1 MVPAKSVTEGV
12 AVIKPS
18 ATGALLPF
26 ANVYPE
32 WIQDAE
38 KQDTGPT

>member
-18 ATGALLPF
+18 ATGAPLPSV
-26 ANVYPE
+26 NVYPE

-38 KQDTGPT
+38 KQDTGPR